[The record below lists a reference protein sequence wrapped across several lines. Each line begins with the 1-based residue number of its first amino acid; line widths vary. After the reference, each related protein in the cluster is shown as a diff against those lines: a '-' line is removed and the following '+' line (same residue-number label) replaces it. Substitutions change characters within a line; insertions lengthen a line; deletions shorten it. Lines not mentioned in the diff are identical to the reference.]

1 MDNNERQTNVNKEL
15 KMTHFN
21 FNAQNLDSHATTK
34 GGANKEAEACFPRA
48 IAKAIVKLNQ
58 SIDHAQGRWIEG
70 PAIFPALKSDCF
82 TFHKSEEGYAEKDIV
97 HVFFK
102 VGLERVQNINIFNV
116 TDAKTGEVEEKRLD
130 YFKLKTD
137 ANGKVGDKV
146 LATLKEFKSYLEN
159 LERGDNPVIDAM
171 CGRACAPKQKVNA
184 DNPPKKE
191 YDAET
196 DLWIDLDP
204 ETIRW
209 NEESKTWVKKANLQE
224 VV

>member
-1 MDNNERQTNVNKEL
+1 MNI
-15 KMTHFN
+15 FN
-21 FNAQNLDSHATTK
+21 FNAQNLDSHATKK
-34 GGANKEAEACFPRA
+34 GRVNKEAQACFEQA
-48 IAKAIVKLNQ
+48 IPKAIKKLNQ
-58 SIDHAQGRWIEG
+58 SIKHAEGRWVEG

-82 TFHKSEEGYAEKDIV
+82 TFHKSEEGNADKDVV

-102 VGLERVQNINIFNV
+102 VGLERVKDINVFEV
-116 TDAKTGEVEEKRLD
+116 TNETTGEVEEKRLD

-137 ANGKVGDKV
+137 VNGKVGDKV

-159 LERGDNPVIDAM
+159 LKRGDNPVIDAM
-171 CGRACAPKQKVNA
+171 CGRACAPKNKVNA

-209 NEESKTWVKKANLQE
+209 SEESKSWVSKTNLKE
-224 VV
+224 VI

>member
-1 MDNNERQTNVNKEL
+1 MNI
-15 KMTHFN
+15 FN
-21 FNAQNLDSHATTK
+21 FNAQNLDSHATKK
-34 GGANKEAEACFPRA
+34 GRVNKEAQACFEQA
-48 IAKAIVKLNQ
+48 IPKAIKKLNQ
-58 SIDHAQGRWIEG
+58 SIKHAEGRWVEG

-82 TFHKSEEGYAEKDIV
+82 TFHKSEEGNADKDVV

-102 VGLERVQNINIFNV
+102 VGLERVKDINVFEV
-116 TDAKTGEVEEKRLD
+116 TNETTGEVEEKRLD

-137 ANGKVGDKV
+137 VNGKVGDKV

-159 LERGDNPVIDAM
+159 LKRGDNPVIDAM
-171 CGRACAPKQKVNA
+171 CGRACAPKNKVNA

-196 DLWIDLDP
+196 DLWVDLDP

-209 NEESKTWVKKANLQE
+209 SEESKSWVSKTNLKE
-224 VV
+224 VI

>member
-1 MDNNERQTNVNKEL
+1 MNT
-15 KMTHFN
+15 FN

-34 GGANKEAEACFPRA
+34 GATNKEAQPCFPRA
-48 IAKAIVKLNQ
+48 IAKAIEKLDQ
-58 SIDHAQGRWIEG
+58 SIKHAEGRWVEG
-70 PAIFPALKSDCF
+70 PALWPAMKSACF
-82 TFHKSEEGYAEKDIV
+82 TFHKSEEGYADKDIV

-102 VGLERVQNINIFNV
+102 VGLEKVQKINNFTVINK
-116 TDAKTGEVEEKRLD
+116 TTGEEVQKSLD
-130 YFKLKTD
+130 YFKMETD
-137 ANGKVGDKV
+137 DQGVVGDKV
-146 LATLKEFKSYLEN
+146 ISTLNEFKAYLED
-159 LERGDNPVIDAM
+159 LKRGDNPEIDSM

-209 NEESKTWVKKANLQE
+209 NEESKSWVSKTNLKE
-224 VV
+224 VI

>member
-1 MDNNERQTNVNKEL
+1 MNT
-15 KMTHFN
+15 FN

-34 GGANKEAEACFPRA
+34 GATNKEAQPCFPRA
-48 IAKAIVKLNQ
+48 IAKAIDKLNQ
-58 SIDHAQGRWIEG
+58 SIAHAEGRWIEG
-70 PAIFPALKSDCF
+70 PALWPAMKSDCF
-82 TFHKSEEGYAEKDIV
+82 TFHKSEEGYADKDIV

-116 TDAKTGEVEEKRLD
+116 TNATTGEVEEKRLD

-137 ANGKVGDKV
+137 VNGKVGDKV

-159 LERGDNPVIDAM
+159 LKRGDNPVIDAM

-209 NEESKTWVKKANLQE
+209 SEESKSWVSKTNLKE
-224 VV
+224 VI